1 MMKQNKNVGKLLA
14 CLLALALSCA
24 AAGCGNGNDGEG
36 QDADAM
42 AEADSQTPESIGAG
56 ADVDTELN
64 TEPEKEDEEPLQCI
78 DNVLVSESGDSTST
92 ICPTISNFAEESVE
106 ASLLGFL
113 LDGVAVDDWHVSE
126 NMPLDTYDPETVSF
140 TLDPGTG
147 RNLPIVLNVN
157 IYDYTELTVQA
168 SVTSAD
174 GKEQIPLS
182 ATFLTS
188 ELLKLEDMEV
198 ASTGSSDP
206 VMHIEAQELYN
217 ADGIVV
223 TVPEQTLQYSYE
235 PEIHLENSND
245 FDLYISFMNLTVDGN
260 LIQEGSHNT
269 SDAFVSASGS
279 SDSGLPVKE
288 TLYDIVYSGTESGE
302 IAFVLF
308 LTENQNETFGETA
321 VTIPYTITRE

>member
-1 MMKQNKNVGKLLA
+1 MKQNRKSRRLLA

-24 AAGCGNGNDGEG
+24 VAGCGNSNDGKG
-36 QDADAM
+36 Q
-42 AEADSQTPESIGAG
+42 EAGSTPETDPQTSEPIGAG

-64 TEPEKEDEEPLQCI
+64 TEPNQEAEEPLQCI
-78 DNVLVSESGDSTST
+78 DNVVVSESGDSTST
-92 ICPTISNFAEESVE
+92 ICPTISNFAEKSVE

-113 LDGVAVDDWHVSE
+113 LDGVAIDDWHVSE
-126 NMPLDTYDPETVSF
+126 NMPPETYDPETVSF

-188 ELLKLEDMEV
+188 ELLKPEDMEV

-235 PEIHLENSND
+235 PEIHLENSNG
-245 FDLYISFMNLTVDGN
+245 FDLYISFMSLTVDGN

-269 SDAFVSASGS
+269 SDAFVPASGS
-279 SDSGLPVKE
+279 SDSALPVKE
-288 TLYDIVYSGTESGE
+288 TLYDTVYSGTESGE
-302 IAFVLF
+302 ITFVLF
-308 LTENQNETFGETA
+308 LTENQNETFGETT